1 MISPGEE
8 CRSWD
13 ASRRAHTVWLC
24 ENDGRMGWVGSAG
37 LQLARAHVKG
47 QLSAQGVW
55 AEHLQLCFLILG
67 CLKLFFQEKK
77 WEKLPQVTVTYS
89 ATIFSLGWRLS
100 KLLSLEGGAAVVVAV
115 RCWFPAWDLEQMK
128 PWGSN
133 QPIDEWACWDVWTPP
148 PLSKI
153 LQEPAEIQ
161 SITTSRINTQTCQS
175 CPAFLLSLQL
185 FSPECQISI
194 LSQWRTACSLWVI
207 IRSFDLLSLLA
218 HLSLFSSSKDSI
230 LLRFCQLVTPH
241 GFYIKFD
248 IKKKNFSSIQTKNKL
263 IFTQIV

>member
-13 ASRRAHTVWLC
+13 ASRLAHTVWLC
-24 ENDGRMGWVGSAG
+24 ENDGRMGWGGSAG
-37 LQLARAHVKG
+37 LQLVKAHVKG
-47 QLSAQGVW
+47 HLSAQGVW

-67 CLKLFFQEKK
+67 CSKLSRKEKK

-89 ATIFSLGWRLS
+89 VKIFSLSWRLS

-115 RCWFPAWDLEQMK
+115 RCWFPDWDLKQMK
-128 PWGSN
+128 PCGSN

-153 LQEPAEIQ
+153 LQESAEIQ
-161 SITTSRINTQTCQS
+161 SITTSRINTQTCHS

-185 FSPECQISI
+185 FSPRMSNQYTELVKNSKFPEKKSELLFVVLIC
-194 LSQWRTACSLWVI
+194 WVYWHI
-207 IRSFDLLSLLA
+207 YCYSA
-218 HLSLFSSSKDSI
+218 PVK
-230 LLRFCQLVTPH
+230 
-241 GFYIKFD
+241 IKFYYV
-248 IKKKNFSSIQTKNKL
+248 SAS
-263 IFTQIV
+263 

>member
-13 ASRRAHTVWLC
+13 ASRLAHTVWLC
-24 ENDGRMGWVGSAG
+24 ENDGRMGWGGSAG
-37 LQLARAHVKG
+37 LQLVKAHVKG
-47 QLSAQGVW
+47 HLSAQGVW

-67 CLKLFFQEKK
+67 CSKLSRKEKK

-89 ATIFSLGWRLS
+89 VKIFSFGWRLS

-115 RCWFPAWDLEQMK
+115 RCWFPAWDLKQMK

-153 LQEPAEIQ
+153 LQESAEIQ
-161 SITTSRINTQTCQS
+161 SITTSRINTQTCHF

-194 LSQWRTACSLWVI
+194 LS
-207 IRSFDLLSLLA
+207 
-218 HLSLFSSSKDSI
+218 
-230 LLRFCQLVTPH
+230 
-241 GFYIKFD
+241 
-248 IKKKNFSSIQTKNKL
+248 
-263 IFTQIV
+263 